1 MINVLFICHGNIC
14 RSPMAEFIFKNMVRK
29 AGLAAQFEI
38 ASAATSRE
46 ELGNDM
52 YPPAKAI
59 LREHGVPFSRRGARQ
74 VVAQD
79 YDNYDWLIIMDE
91 NNRRNLRRILPSDP
105 CGKIRTLLSFAG
117 LDRGIADPWYTD
129 NFDAAYADIVCG
141 CTAFL
146 EHLKQSGDLA

>member
-14 RSPMAEFIFKNMVRK
+14 RSPMAEFIFKYMVK
-29 AGLAAQFEI
+29 TAGLAAQFEI

-59 LREHGVPFSRRGARQ
+59 LQEHGVPFSRRGARQ
-74 VVAQD
+74 VTARD
-79 YDNYDWLIIMDE
+79 YDDYDWLIIMDE
-91 NNRRNLRRILPSDP
+91 NNRRNLRRILPNDP
-105 CGKIRTLLSFAG
+105 DGKVRTLLSFAG